1 MQTHMPRATF
11 DTLIGRCAISWND
24 EGLAG
29 FELPEAKAR
38 SNDEGNITGELAALI
53 DRVRRHLN
61 GELQD
66 FSDLRFDFSHLPVFN
81 AAVLRATLSVK
92 PGQTRSYGEIARV
105 IGHPL
110 SASRAVGGALGDNQ
124 WPLLI
129 PCHRI
134 VSADGKMTGFS
145 GPGGIATKLRL
156 LKIEG
161 SQLFAE

>member
-1 MQTHMPRATF
+1 MQTHMPRTTF
-11 DTLIGRCAISWND
+11 NTQLGRCAIVWN
-24 EGLAG
+24 EAGLTA
-29 FELPEAKAR
+29 FELPDALPE
-38 SNDEGNITGELAALI
+38 SSDETERPTQIANVIE
-53 DRVRRHLN
+53 RVLRHLS

-66 FSDLRFDFSHLPVFN
+66 FSDLSFDLALVPPFN

-92 PGQTRSYGEIARV
+92 PGETRTYGEIAHL
-105 IGHPL
+105 IGQPP
-110 SASRAVGGALGDNQ
+110 SASRAVGGALGANR

-145 GPGGIATKLRL
+145 GPGGIGTKLRL

-161 SQLFAE
+161 AQLFAE

>member
-1 MQTHMPRATF
+1 MQTHMPRIIF
-11 DTLIGRCAISWND
+11 DTQIGRCAIEWN
-24 EGLAG
+24 EAGLTA
-29 FELPEAKAR
+29 FELPDAQPR
-38 SNDEGNITGELAALI
+38 SADETNRLAQVSAI
-53 DRVRRHLN
+53 IERVKRHLA

-66 FSDLRFDFSHLPVFN
+66 FSDLAFDLALVPPFN

-92 PGQTRSYGEIARV
+92 AGETRTYGEIARL
-105 IGHPL
+105 IGQPP
-110 SASRAVGGALGDNQ
+110 SASRAVGAALGANR

-145 GPGGIATKLRL
+145 APGGIGTKLRL

-161 SQLFAE
+161 TQLFAE